1 MLQTSAGAE
10 ERGLHVADEGSRSEH
25 SPRRGG
31 RGRAGRLRQVPADV
45 HRLQDRGLGRVVC
58 FDVFL

>member
-10 ERGLHVADEGSRSEH
+10 ERRLHVVDEGSRSEH

-45 HRLQDRGLGRVVC
+45 HRLQNGAVV
-58 FDVFL
+58 FMR